1 MLQLVEETL
10 DEIALAID
18 RVVDGAANEPA
29 AKAWNVGSCSGLT
42 DEVENGVAVVT
53 AVGDNVAPRR
63 QIPQELRHDA
73 LVVSLPCGQN
83 DANRQTIVVH
93 DRVDLGA
100 QSPTR
105 ETDGV
110 ILAPF
115 LPPAAC

>member
-1 MLQLVEETL
+1 VLQLVEETL

-18 RVVDGAANEPA
+18 RVVDGAVDQPA
-29 AKAWNVGSCSGLT
+29 PGAWNVGPRSGLA

-53 AVGDNVAPRR
+53 AIGDDVGPGH
-63 QIPQELRHDA
+63 QIPQELGHDA
-73 LVVSLPCGQN
+73 LVVRLPRGQN
-83 DANRQTIVVH
+83 DADRQSIVVH
-93 DRVDLGA
+93 DGVDLGA